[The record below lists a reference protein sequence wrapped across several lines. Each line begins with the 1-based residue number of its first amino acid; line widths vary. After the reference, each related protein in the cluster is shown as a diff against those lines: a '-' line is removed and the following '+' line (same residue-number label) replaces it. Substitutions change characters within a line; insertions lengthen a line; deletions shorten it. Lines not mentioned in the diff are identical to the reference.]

1 MRLSQL
7 VKQSTLYT
15 IGNLAQRAVG
25 LIMVPFYTHFL
36 QPADYGLLEMMEL
49 LLAVFAI
56 SFGLQVVGDAMVR
69 IVHDYEGL
77 DDRRAAVSTG
87 LVTAA
92 GLGVVIAVVG
102 WTLAVPIS
110 NLTFQT
116 DAYATLVR
124 AFFAAQLASS
134 LVEIALVHER
144 MCGRAGFFVGYSLIQ
159 LALTLGLNVWFI
171 AYRDQGVWGFVL
183 SKLIVQG
190 VGGAYLA
197 LRTLRQT
204 GLAFRPRVLR
214 EMISFGAPLIASAA
228 GFFIVHFADR
238 FFIVRSPGGLGEA
251 GVYSLAYK
259 FAFLV
264 TYLVGEPFGRVWN
277 VSLYGDAG
285 RPGWRRRFSR
295 ILRYLVFFLFFVA
308 VGIALFVDEALVVL
322 ADSAFHGAAGLV
334 PLLVLA
340 YVLREFGDFFR
351 TLLYIN
357 KRSRLV
363 GLVALFCAALNLGL
377 NAWWISRWGAMGAVM
392 ATLATFGVYALL
404 CWRAADREHRL
415 PYPLMSFLGVFAFA
429 LMCCSLG
436 QLTEHLPLALQWIVD
451 AGLFG
456 AFAGGLWLAGYFPRD
471 DRDAAWDALR
481 GYLRRGADH
490 GRPA

>member
-190 VGGAYLA
+190 VDGAYLA

-214 EMISFGAPLIASAA
+214 EMISFGLPASPY
-228 GFFIVHFADR
+228 R
-238 FFIVRSPGGLGEA
+238 LT
-251 GVYSLAYK
+251 
-259 FAFLV
+259 FLV

-322 ADSAFHGAAGLV
+322 ADSAFQGAAALV